1 MKTYQSQPKAW
12 EMASAVNDFV
22 DYNILYLI
30 AMCATGM
37 FQANSV
43 SSEKLGEVSCLLCQE
58 VRHFSSFLTEIYFVC
73 SIFMHINQCGQ
84 SLIIGKWYLP
94 LHKSMH
100 LRKVCAGIQGKN
112 SMSKNG
118 VAMEGIFMTW

>member
-1 MKTYQSQPKAW
+1 
-12 EMASAVNDFV
+12 MASAVNDFV

-30 AMCATGM
+30 TMCATGM

-100 LRKVCAGIQGKN
+100 LRKYVLAYKEKTLWAKTELQWKASSWPGEISPDLSNK
-112 SMSKNG
+112 
-118 VAMEGIFMTW
+118 